1 MLPEELNKF
10 NQPRLQPRE
19 YLISGNCTASIYISL
34 LLIFF
39 SFQIKVY
46 TLSINP
52 SFRPSLHPSNPTFI
66 NNFFLNNT
74 KSFHEWPNW
83 SDYKM
88 IIRSMT
94 ITVPPPSP
102 LLSFVCLFYSLGIKA
117 KHSKVWNDWRENSGI
132 WFLRGS
138 NIETKNIETEIN
150 STIKLT
156 LVLLEGAETLLSFSS
171 GIRENQNFWTE

>member
-1 MLPEELNKF
+1 MQSTLRMETLCRTLDTRGIAVF
-10 NQPRLQPRE
+10 L
-19 YLISGNCTASIYISL
+19 
-34 LLIFF
+34 
-39 SFQIKVY
+39 
-46 TLSINP
+46 TLSA
-52 SFRPSLHPSNPTFI
+52 
-66 NNFFLNNT
+66 
-74 KSFHEWPNW
+74 
-83 SDYKM
+83 DA
-88 IIRSMT
+88 
-94 ITVPPPSP
+94 VPPSP

-156 LVLLEGAETLLSFSS
+156 LVLLEGAETLLSLSS